1 MATIVLDKCFL
12 QAASWKAI
20 CDLAANNDLVLTGSL
35 FYELLSGD
43 QEARRRVFAKLPRT
57 ENPVHLID
65 NVSSLLAHEGETNTP
80 AGDILAHTL
89 ALRYRFNARLREAGY
104 QLPQE
109 ALDGVRENE
118 ELTRRLVE
126 SYVKRTNAVTEMFSL
141 VASGSDDDRLAALA
155 EIEVEIVDS
164 RNVIRFYRS
173 LEDDALPPADL
184 ITEDWA
190 TFRFY
195 QTALLFSLYTVYR
208 HRGPVPLPLSAK
220 EFERLEH
227 DVHDHIALCVGV
239 LAGGLATNERKLQRW
254 FSLLNPSG
262 TLISS
267 Y

>member
-20 CDLAANNDLVLTGSL
+20 CDLAENNDLVLTGSL
-35 FYELLSGD
+35 FHELLSGD

-57 ENPVHLID
+57 DNPVHLID
-65 NVSSLLAHEGETNTP
+65 NVSSLLAHESETHTP

-89 ALRYRFNARLREAGY
+89 DLRYRFNARLKEPGY

-109 ALDGVRENE
+109 ALDGVVEDE
-118 ELTRRLVE
+118 EMTRRLVE
-126 SYVKRTNAVTEMFSL
+126 SYAARTNAIADMFSR
-141 VASGSDDDRLAALA
+141 VTSGSDNDRQIALA
-155 EIEVEIVDS
+155 DIEAEIADPKKVL
-164 RNVIRFYRS
+164 RFYRS
-173 LEDDALPPADL
+173 LDDDDLPPADL

-195 QTALLFSLYTVYR
+195 QTALLFSLHTIFR

-227 DVHDHIALCVGV
+227 DVHDHMALCIGV
-239 LAGGLATNERKLQRW
+239 LGGGLATNERKLQRW

-267 Y
+267 

>member
-1 MATIVLDKCFL
+1 MATIVLDKCYL

-20 CDLAANNDLVLTGSL
+20 CDLAENNDLVLTGSL
-35 FYELLSGD
+35 FHELLSGD

-57 ENPVHLID
+57 DNPVHLID
-65 NVSSLLAHEGETNTP
+65 NVSSLLAHEGETHTP

-89 ALRYRFNARLREAGY
+89 GFRYRFNAGLKEPRY

-109 ALDGVRENE
+109 AFDGVGENE
-118 ELTRRLVE
+118 EQTRRLVE
-126 SYVKRTNAVTEMFSL
+126 SYVERTNAVAEMFSR
-141 VASGSDDDRLAALA
+141 VASGSDSDRLVALTEIEA
-155 EIEVEIVDS
+155 EIADPI
-164 RNVIRFYRS
+164 NVLRFYRS
-173 LEDDALPPADL
+173 LDDDELPPADL

-195 QTALLFSLYTVYR
+195 QTALLFSLHTVYR

-227 DVHDHIALCVGV
+227 DVHDHMALCIGV

-262 TLISS
+262 TLIFS
-267 Y
+267 